1 MTGPLLEQV
10 KTRWRKLSLH
20 FGRRESIFWALLAT
34 IALALAVPGGI
45 FSWRLIADE
54 RASVEQAFAAELK
67 RKTELFALTVTEPLW
82 NFDKAAAER
91 LAESFLRDERV
102 VGLQVRDASLGEFL
116 RIERQAGKSRQI
128 HRQEAEVTRNGKR
141 IGRIEVAVDDG
152 ADFAVVEELRVWLLN
167 AMVVQFLVAI
177 GLIALTLKYRVS
189 DRLRRLERFSDQ
201 LAEGHLDAHLPDTRA
216 DEIGRLQHHLD
227 QMRRGWQ
234 QALASRDEATV
245 RVTGLLAE
253 QQAMLDNAVVGVAFI
268 EKRTLKAVNAYLE
281 KMLGYEE
288 DEIVGKSTRLLY
300 STEAVYKEIGRSGYK
315 VLASGET
322 YSVDALLSRKDGSM
336 FWARL
341 SGHALRKGDPQGGS
355 VWLIEDISARKEA
368 EEQLRLAGLVF
379 ESSAEGIILTDAD
392 ARILSVNP
400 AFERITGY
408 SAAEAIGERPSIMQ
422 SGRQNESYYQEMW
435 QSLREKGLWAGE
447 IWNQRK
453 DGTQYPEWLTISAA
467 RDARG
472 QVTHYVG
479 VFTDITDLK
488 RSEEQL
494 RHMAHHDPL
503 TDLANRALLDDRL
516 DHALRRA
523 HRENRLLAVLF
534 IDLDR
539 FKTVNDTLGHDVGD
553 ELLIEIANR
562 LQSSLR
568 DGDTLARL
576 GGDEFVL
583 ILEDLESPRMAGR
596 VAEKIRSV
604 LHEPVYVSGHELF
617 VAGSIGISLYP
628 DDGDDVATLLKA
640 ADSAMYA
647 AKGAGRNGYCFYT
660 AQMTESALERLQIEQ
675 QLRHALDSERFILY
689 FQPQFALS
697 DGRLIGAEALIRWEH
712 PTLGI
717 VPPDRF
723 IPAAEESGLI
733 VPIGEWVLR
742 EACRQ
747 LSDWRR
753 AGLSVPKVA
762 VNVSP
767 RQLGR
772 GDLPTLVRRVLAET
786 GLPAADLE
794 LEVTESVAALGE
806 ALLAELNELHALGV
820 KLAIDDFGT
829 GFSSLAYLGRMPID
843 ILKIDRVFVQDVDIN
858 SANASIIRA
867 VVELARGLRVSV
879 LAEGVETEDQ
889 HALLKS
895 FGCHSVQGFLLGKPM
910 APDAFAAHFGEA
922 GETTTTKAD
931 ATAGLD

>member
-1 MTGPLLEQV
+1 MTGSVFEQV
-10 KTRWRKLSLH
+10 AARWRKLSLR
-20 FGRRESIFWALLAT
+20 FGQRESIFWALLAT
-34 IALALAVPGGI
+34 IALAIAVPGGI
-45 FSWRLIADE
+45 FSWTLIADE
-54 RASVEQAFAAELK
+54 QESVRQAFAAELQ

-82 NFDKAAAER
+82 NFDKDSANR
-91 LAESFLRDERV
+91 LALAFLRDERI
-102 VGLQVRDASLGEFL
+102 VGLEVRDATLGEFL
-116 RIERQAGKSRQI
+116 SLQRKARVTRQTHKL
-128 HRQEAEVTRNGKR
+128 EAEVTRNGKR
-141 IGRIEVAVDDG
+141 IGRVAVAMDDG
-152 ADFAVVEELRVWLLN
+152 ADFSVVEELRTWLRN
-167 AMVVQFLVAI
+167 AMIVQFVVAI

-201 LAEGHLDAHLPDTRA
+201 LAEGHLDAQLPETRA

-227 QMRRGWQ
+227 QMRLGWR
-234 QALASRDEATV
+234 QALASRNEASS
-245 RVTGLLAE
+245 RVTALLAE

-268 EKRTLKAVNAYLE
+268 ERRTFKAVNAYLE
-281 KMLGYEE
+281 KMLGYGE

-300 STEAVYKEIGRSGYK
+300 STEALYKEIGRRGYEI
-315 VLASGET
+315 LASGAT
-322 YSVDALLSRKDGSM
+322 YSIDALLSRKDGSM

-341 SGHALRKGDPQGGS
+341 SGHALHKGNPHGGS
-355 VWLIEDISARKEA
+355 IWLIEDISARKEA

-379 ESSAEGIILTDAD
+379 ESSAEGIVLTDAD
-392 ARILSVNP
+392 AKILSVNP

-408 SAAEAIGERPSIMQ
+408 SAAEALGKRPSMMQ
-422 SGRQNESYYQEMW
+422 SGRQNAGYYDDMW
-435 QSLREKGLWAGE
+435 RALREKGMWAGE
-447 IWNQRK
+447 IWNKRK
-453 DGTQYPEWLTISAA
+453 DGSLYPEWLTISAA

-523 HRENRLLAVLF
+523 HREGRLLAVLF

-562 LQSSLR
+562 LRSSLR

-583 ILEDLESPRMAGR
+583 ILEDLDSPRMAGR
-596 VAEKIRSV
+596 VAEKIRS
-604 LHEPVYVSGHELF
+604 LLNEPVNVSGHELF

-675 QLRHALDSERFILY
+675 QLRHALDSAQFRLY
-689 FQPQFALS
+689 YQPQFSLGN
-697 DGRLIGAEALIRWEH
+697 GRLIGAEALIRWQH

-733 VPIGEWVLR
+733 IAIGEWVLR
-742 EACRQ
+742 ESCRQ
-747 LSDWRR
+747 LAGWRR
-753 AGLSVPKVA
+753 AGHEVPKIA
-762 VNVSP
+762 VNVSA

-772 GDLPTLVRRVLAET
+772 GDLPALVRRVLAET
-786 GLPAADLE
+786 SIPAADLE

-806 ALLAELNELHALGV
+806 ALLAELNELHAIGV

-843 ILKIDRVFVQDVDIN
+843 ILKIDRAFVHDVDIN

-867 VVELARGLRVSV
+867 VVELARGLRVTV
-879 LAEGVETEDQ
+879 LAEGVETEEQ
-889 HALLKS
+889 HTLLKS
-895 FGCHSVQGFLLGKPM
+895 FGCNAVQGFLFSKPLV
-910 APDAFAAHFGEA
+910 ADEFAGQY
-922 GETTTTKAD
+922 GMPSTSGTKRPCSR
-931 ATAGLD
+931 